1 MHISQTHLRG
11 AILNLMKTSIHA
23 DHTEPHFQKSGK
35 KLNWLRASV
44 LGANDGIVSV
54 AGIVV
59 GVAGAT
65 SHSGVILTAGIAGIV
80 AGALSMAVGEYVSV
94 SSQKDTEKALL
105 AKEQRELIDNPDQEL
120 DELIGMYEQKGLS
133 HDTAKLVANELSAK
147 DAFAAHVDIELG
159 IDPNDL
165 TNPWHAALASTIS
178 FTLGA
183 SIPLLS
189 VVLSPDTIRI
199 PVTFGAVVLALII
212 TGSLSAHAGGAGK
225 RRATL
230 RVLVG
235 GILAMAV
242 TYGIG
247 SLVGLSGI

>member
-1 MHISQTHLRG
+1 
-11 AILNLMKTSIHA
+11 MKTSTHLT
-23 DHTEPHFQKSGK
+23 HQEPHFQKSGK

-65 SHSGVILTAGIAGIV
+65 NHSGVILTAGIAGIV

-105 AKEQRELIDNPDQEL
+105 AKERQELIDNPEQEL
-120 DELIGMYEQKGLS
+120 DELVGMYEKKGLS
-133 HDTAKLVANELSAK
+133 HETAEIVATELSAR

-159 IDPNDL
+159 IDPDDL

-189 VVLSPDTIRI
+189 VVLAPEAIRV
-199 PVTFGAVVLALII
+199 PVTFGSVIIALII

-225 RRATL
+225 RRATF

-235 GILAMAV
+235 GILAMVV